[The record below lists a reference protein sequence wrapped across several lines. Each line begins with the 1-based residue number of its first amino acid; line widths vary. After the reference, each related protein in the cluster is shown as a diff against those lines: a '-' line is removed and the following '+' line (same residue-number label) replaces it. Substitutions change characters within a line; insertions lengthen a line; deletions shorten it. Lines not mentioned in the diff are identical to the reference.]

1 MSVPIRHT
9 PCSNTGR
16 RPCHCETV
24 VVGVG
29 VVALGGVCRMEVPGQ
44 VVGAG
49 TVASQALH
57 VVRRNPSLR
66 TAALHTTMHPLSA
79 HSHSHD
85 TTGGRQG
92 CCCSC
97 CEPLRLGWDTLPSTE
112 GCPRLPT
119 QCIPIARHCNTWEA
133 AAWGLP
139 GDPEAAAGLCSVRG
153 INTWRMPISSA
164 PREAASFL
172 SPRTLHEDAV
182 MCAMSD

>member
-29 VVALGGVCRMEVPGQ
+29 VVAFGGVCRMEVPGQ
-44 VVGAG
+44 VLSAGAG
-49 TVASQALH
+49 ASHTDHA
-57 VVRRNPSLR
+57 VPCKPSLR
-66 TAALHTTMHPLSA
+66 TLALHTVMHPLSA

-85 TTGGRQG
+85 TTGGQQG
-92 CCCSC
+92 CCCC
-97 CEPLRLGWDTLPSTE
+97 RDPLRLGWDTLPSTE

-133 AAWGLP
+133 AAWGCQATLRRQQ
-139 GDPEAAAGLCSVRG
+139 A
-153 INTWRMPISSA
+153 SA
-164 PREAASFL
+164 PCAESTRGACPSARRREKRRASSHL
-172 SPRTLHEDAV
+172 ALCTRTRC
-182 MCAMSD
+182 CAR